1 MWMTAVKLQFDE
13 GANGV
18 LTPAPGTPHGGEE
31 PAPADPPSE
40 WGITPLTTAPHT
52 QSQSTSVFLVLISEQ
67 LVLKTQVCSKE
78 TNYRQLFK
86 TEYFCLITEI
96 IYSFYTACISSCTFI
111 LHKGI

>member
-1 MWMTAVKLQFDE
+1 MWMTGVKFQFDE

-18 LTPAPGTPHGGEE
+18 LTPAPGTPHGREE

-40 WGITPLTTAPHT
+40 WGITPLATAPRT
-52 QSQSTSVFLVLISEQ
+52 RSQSRSVFLVLISEQ

-96 IYSFYTACISSCTFI
+96 IYSSYTACISSCTFI